1 LVTFDLSAVPLAQ
14 RTNIVMA
21 SIDAAGQILTA
32 TKTQQIL
39 IDADHYESVKSK
51 NVAAE
56 VAAVKQHLADLTVIV
71 SVDPFDAKDVNSLAI
86 SRSYEYGHTLRLNKA
101 IFDRHLEDF
110 AFARYISLQSASV
123 KHYYECFLLI

>member
-1 LVTFDLSAVPLAQ
+1 
-14 RTNIVMA
+14 MA